1 MAKNANRG
9 RPEVLVVPQVND
21 VPEHP
26 EMETKHPLEVMQMA
40 AAKHPMLSQ
49 RTPKE
54 NWPFHPQ
61 NGRKELWDILVMA
74 GDKGLTYPW
83 DPSITS

>member
-21 VPEHP
+21 APEHP
-26 EMETKHPLEVMQMA
+26 EMETKHPLKVMQMA
-40 AAKHPMLSQ
+40 AAKASHVESKDTEGKLAVPP
-49 RTPKE
+49 T
-54 NWPFHPQ
+54 
-61 NGRKELWDILVMA
+61 ELWDILVMA

-83 DPSITS
+83 DP